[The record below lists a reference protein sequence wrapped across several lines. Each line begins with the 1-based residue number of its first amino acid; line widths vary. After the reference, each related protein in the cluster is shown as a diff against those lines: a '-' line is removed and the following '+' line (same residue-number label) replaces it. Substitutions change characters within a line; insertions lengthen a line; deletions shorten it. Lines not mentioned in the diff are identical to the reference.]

1 MSKFCSAAL
10 ATLIAL
16 GIFCG
21 LIGIAHE
28 SRLISDQLV
37 TVHMLVE
44 TGFQP
49 ADSSQSLEK
58 ISESTSDLL
67 IKQSVHT
74 AQSLPA
80 VSTVQQAALAVGVD
94 AVEQRYIPAAALS
107 QRPQLLE
114 DIDSTWYLPG
124 ITLPAVTAVLLI
136 NEYGDVDAVLL
147 EATSLS
153 PMLREDLR
161 ARFLAARFSPGWRDG
176 RPVKSMLHITIA
188 LE

>member
-1 MSKFCSAAL
+1 
-10 ATLIAL
+10 
-16 GIFCG
+16 
-21 LIGIAHE
+21 
-28 SRLISDQLV
+28 
-37 TVHMLVE
+37 
-44 TGFQP
+44 
-49 ADSSQSLEK
+49 
-58 ISESTSDLL
+58 
-67 IKQSVHT
+67 
-74 AQSLPA
+74 
-80 VSTVQQAALAVGVD
+80 VD
-94 AVEQRYIPAAALS
+94 AVEQRYISAGELS

-124 ITLPAVTAVLLI
+124 IALPAVTAVLLI

-147 EATSLS
+147 EAASIS